1 MERGAYSITRQRY
14 LEYVFG
20 ACIYIYTYTYG
31 SVCVYYCC
39 SCLYLEYWFEHTGPS
54 HLERLLGTNLQYIHI
69 SNHLV
74 SLSPSLS
81 IYIHIC
87 TWWRV
92 FCMCQDVAL
101 PIHMQN
107 MILSGSCTSHIHVHH
122 YQVHICSKAGSFI
135 RLDRMCWECNTE
147 VGSPIFLACSCCC
160 LFWACSCMMM

>member
-20 ACIYIYTYTYG
+20 ACIYIY
-31 SVCVYYCC
+31 
-39 SCLYLEYWFEHTGPS
+39 
-54 HLERLLGTNLQYIHI
+54 IHI
-69 SNHLV
+69 RFRMCILLLFLLV
-74 SLSPSLS
+74 LGILVWTHGSFTLRTSTWNKPTIYSYIKTSCFSLSLSLS

-135 RLDRMCWECNTE
+135 RLDRMCWECNAE